1 MERFAIQQLVEW
13 KKRKAHKPLIIRG
26 ARQVGK
32 TWLMKRFAS
41 EYYDDYVYVNFDD
54 NETIAQIFEHDF
66 DIKRIIQTLELYT
79 RQTINS
85 NTLLIFDEIQ
95 EARRGVTALKYFCEK
110 ARQYDVI
117 VAGSL
122 LGLSMHQDDSFPV
135 GKVEFLDLYPL
146 NFSEFLNAMGES
158 SLTDAIRNGQWQ
170 TVEPLRPRLE
180 NLLKIYFYVGGM
192 PQAVA
197 EYVDSSDLNLVRQI
211 QTNILDSYENDFSKH
226 APKNEVPRIQLVW
239 NAVIGQ
245 LAKENKKFIYG
256 FIKEGARAKNFEL
269 AIQWLCDAG
278 LIYRINRCKAA
289 RIPLKAYEDFSAFKI
304 FMLDIGLMGAKGKI
318 PPETLLNSNQL
329 FQEFKGAITEQFV
342 LQQLTTLSN
351 MDIFYWS
358 SDSQSELDFL
368 IQHNGILTPIEVKAA
383 ENLQSKSLHAFV
395 NKNPELRGTRFSMSP
410 FRQQDWMDNIPLWA
424 CGIYNKSL

>member
-110 ARQYDVI
+110 APQYDVI

-239 NAVIGQ
+239 NSVIGQ